1 MDANPGS
8 VPPSGIPPSGVH
20 DRGGLPSAEPI
31 DRSTHELADWEHL
44 TNALVGVLR
53 NRGLFTVDELRRGI
67 ESLPPERYESCSSY
81 ERWASSLETVLVE
94 KGVLT
99 REEIDCRVKAVA
111 GRWE

>member
-53 NRGLFTVDELRRGI
+53 HRGLFTVDELRRGI
-67 ESLPPERYESCSSY
+67 ESLPPERYESYSYY

-99 REEIDCRVKAVA
+99 SEEVDARAKAVG

>member
-1 MDANPGS
+1 MTEPKPGS
-8 VPPSGIPPSGVH
+8 VPPSGVY
-20 DRGGLPSAEPI
+20 DRGGLPSAETI

-44 TNALVGVLR
+44 VNALVGVLR
-53 NRGLFTVDELRRGI
+53 HRGLFTVDELRRGI
-67 ESLPPERYESCSSY
+67 ESLPPDRYESCSYY

-99 REEIDCRVKAVA
+99 REEIDARVKAVD

>member
-8 VPPSGIPPSGVH
+8 VPPSGAH

-31 DRSTHELADWEHL
+31 DLSTHELADWEHL

-53 NRGLFTVDELRRGI
+53 HRGLFTVDELRRGI
-67 ESLPPERYESCSSY
+67 ESLPPDRYESYGYY
-81 ERWASSLETVLVE
+81 ERWASSLEAVLVE

-99 REEIDCRVKAVA
+99 RKEIDCRVKAVD